1 METALP
7 EIENAPAD
15 AEAADAAAAAA
26 NGAAPEPAAL
36 VSKVLVIETDA
47 GALAAIRDFCDA
59 HGLQGHK
66 VHPLN
71 VPAVLRS
78 RIDLGAVFVGAELQ
92 GAVTDGLA
100 LARDIAWLRPEL
112 PLFLRMDGMPEAEAE
127 AAAIA
132 LQREPSVVR
141 YTLAEIDAL
150 KAEVDR
156 KLFDRVYPTSLV
168 RTLGEMTQ
176 AALASQFKGMQVRL
190 DPPYVVRDRLIHG
203 ELFTLIP
210 METPWC
216 RGFMTLQTDAGSL
229 RRAVAAGRTA
239 FSAEESADFRNLNA
253 ILGEL
258 TNLVWGAFRNRF
270 GTEGAS
276 GSFGVQVPIIVNHLH
291 RYISFGTESPQLCFK
306 CQLWAPEDP
315 EATAITIYQR
325 FAFSLSWAPELYRE
339 SEALLSGFVESGELE
354 LF

>member
-1 METALP
+1 METTAP
-7 EIENAPAD
+7 VIEPAPSDAPAPP
-15 AEAADAAAAAA
+15 
-26 NGAAPEPAAL
+26 GAAMPEPAAL
-36 VSKVLVIETDA
+36 VSKVLVIETD
-47 GALAAIRDFCDA
+47 GDALARIRAFCEA

-78 RIDLGAVFVGAELQ
+78 RIDLGAVFVGTQLQ
-92 GAVTDGLA
+92 GALSDGLA

-112 PLFLRMDGMPEAEAE
+112 PIFLRTDGMPEAQAGTD
-127 AAAIA
+127 AHAMPRDA
-132 LQREPSVVR
+132 SVVR
-141 YTLAEIDAL
+141 YTLDGIDAL
-150 KAEVDR
+150 KTEVDR
-156 KLFDRVYPTSLV
+156 KIFDRVYPMSLV

-176 AALASQFKGMQVRL
+176 TALASQFRGMQVRL

-203 ELFTLIP
+203 ELFTPIP

-216 RGFMTLQTDAGSL
+216 RGFMTLQTDVASL
-229 RRAVAAGRTA
+229 RRVVDAGRTA
-239 FSAEESADFRNLNA
+239 FSSEEGEDFRNLNA

-258 TNLVWGAFRNRF
+258 TNLIWGAFRNRF

-306 CQLWAPEDP
+306 CHVWAPDDP